1 MAPRIIR
8 KYEQFLKE
16 AGPAPAAPPPPSYQR
31 MDMNQGSRADAPD
44 TYKIDFSKD
53 GGPGDGNVSVE
64 GLTIQGSE
72 WGIEGFNPSPI
83 KKGFYPINE
92 DGTPVQTVAKGYDS
106 EYEKEKTNTS
116 AEWTKFRDEYNAYLQ
131 LDSTGGVGKKL
142 LILPVIDVD
151 GQFYVQV
158 DPSAA
163 KTKEIKSSIKEYE
176 DNFGRLS
183 IFTEYQA
190 TRDFDLN
197 SGLISVSKQEYDKR
211 FGKQDSENAEK
222 FYHFT
227 GNFGNQNNP
236 KNRAWANIRVNLNED
251 GSVNVTKPVNVSGSN
266 YQVSKDGFVNSY
278 GDKDIKRVGTDTI
291 QVWNQQGTPG
301 YSKSPAIGKLGYFVT
316 NADGEV
322 VFAKTSTGIWT
333 RYDTPARYHQ
343 NYYSP
348 MEVESYKNPNS
359 EGNGTLFNVDK
370 TWPGT
375 GQGVEYVNSETDMFD
390 AQGNAKD
397 TTNIISKD
405 HALVGKAGLTSG
417 GVGVGVPMET
427 QQFQQTL
434 EQAIKQ
440 STLESAK
447 KPQKQQ
453 IIGIKWNNL
462 TKKWELTTRKNTE
475 NEGDFRVNGGYWVQ

>member
-16 AGPAPAAPPPPSYQR
+16 AGAAYAPPPPIYQR
-31 MDMNQGSRADAPD
+31 MDINQGSKADAPD

-462 TKKWELTTRKNTE
+462 TKKWELTTRKNSE

>member
-16 AGPAPAAPPPPSYQR
+16 AGPAPAAPPPSYQR

-278 GDKDIKRVGTDTI
+278 GDKDVKRVGTDTI
-291 QVWNQQGTPG
+291 QVWNQPGTSG
-301 YSKSPAIGKLGYFVT
+301 YTKSPAIGNNGYFVT

-322 VFAKTSTGIWT
+322 VFAKTSTGIW
-333 RYDTPARYHQ
+333 RRFDTPARYHQ